1 MLLDLFE
8 PLIMASHLETKV
20 KERYASAAHQT
31 EAALCCPVQYDKSL
45 LEVIPAE
52 VIEKDYGC
60 GDPSQYL
67 REGETVLDLG
77 SGTGKICFMAAQKV
91 GPHGKV
97 IGVDMTDDMLEV
109 ARRHAPTVA
118 ERIGYQNVVFKKGRI
133 QDLSL
138 DLELWNAQL
147 SKQPIQSSEAFLE
160 ALKHADTLRREQPM
174 IASDSV
180 DVVVSN
186 CVLNLVES
194 DQKKSLFREI
204 HRVIRQGGRAVI
216 SDIVSDEPVPE
227 ALRQDAHL
235 WSGCISGAL
244 SQTEF
249 LEGFREAGFHGITL
263 LKRDDQPWQTVEG
276 IEFRSVTVEAFKSG
290 QGPRLERHQA
300 VIYKGPFA
308 SVTDD
313 GGHTY
318 LRGQPMA
325 VCHQTFERMGLKPY
339 RNLFERIEPSDPVL
353 AEKASAF
360 HGSPMQIRE
369 PKELKQTMSGSCS
382 DNSSDSCCC

>member
-1 MLLDLFE
+1 MLFHLFE

-138 DLELWNAQL
+138 DLEFWNAHL
-147 SKQPIQSSEAFLE
+147 SNQPIQSSEAFLE

-194 DQKKSLFREI
+194 DQKI
-204 HRVIRQGGRAVI
+204 
-216 SDIVSDEPVPE
+216 
-227 ALRQDAHL
+227 
-235 WSGCISGAL
+235 
-244 SQTEF
+244 
-249 LEGFREAGFHGITL
+249 
-263 LKRDDQPWQTVEG
+263 
-276 IEFRSVTVEAFKSG
+276 
-290 QGPRLERHQA
+290 
-300 VIYKGPFA
+300 PF
-308 SVTDD
+308 
-313 GGHTY
+313 
-318 LRGQPMA
+318 P
-325 VCHQTFERMGLKPY
+325 
-339 RNLFERIEPSDPVL
+339 
-353 AEKASAF
+353 
-360 HGSPMQIRE
+360 
-369 PKELKQTMSGSCS
+369 
-382 DNSSDSCCC
+382 